1 MSDKYVSVSN
11 LSIYYTWKNI
21 EKPYI
26 IAINLNY
33 RLQRGAENLNYL
45 RYLDIQDNCNYIN
58 EKLETITN
66 NTPTRNMSIK

>member
-1 MSDKYVSVSN
+1 MEKYRKA
-11 LSIYYTWKNI
+11 IYNR
-21 EKPYI
+21 
-26 IAINLNY
+26 INLNY